1 MGLIDLVSPGSRQ
14 TPPPSSQPQPSE
26 QTPPPA
32 EANSGSGAS
41 APPANGTSS
50 NETQS
55 ASANAGTAGATSSSS
70 GAGASSS
77 NAAASGTANRDS
89 APVTGAA
96 ATRALAV
103 APRTAAAID
112 QLREAAMAN
121 LEAMRTQSMIDD
133 LGTSAPQKTLLTED
147 EPVGEAAQQAPQAVV
162 ETVKEA
168 YRESERA

>member
-1 MGLIDLVSPGSRQ
+1 M
-14 TPPPSSQPQPSE
+14 
-26 QTPPPA
+26 
-32 EANSGSGAS
+32 
-41 APPANGTSS
+41 
-50 NETQS
+50 
-55 ASANAGTAGATSSSS
+55 
-70 GAGASSS
+70 
-77 NAAASGTANRDS
+77 ANRDS

-133 LGTSAPQKTLLTED
+133 LGTSATQKTLLTED